1 MSQAKFI
8 NTKLFNSFNIAK
20 LIKDLKR
27 QKKDISRYCFHKKNS
42 TSNQI
47 MIVNRTKH
55 SYKILEKS
63 RGLTAVFIL
72 TGKMKIKIKHKN
84 KKDQIKILGASTFFT
99 FNKNL
104 IFENEISSKDC
115 TMIEFCSKRPKIIKR
130 FY

>member
-8 NTKLFNSFNIAK
+8 TTKTLTSFKISK
-20 LIKDLKR
+20 LIQNLKK

-42 TSNQI
+42 TTNQI

-72 TGKMKIKIKHKN
+72 TGKMKIKIKHKY
-84 KKDQIKILGASTFFT
+84 KKDQVKILGPNTFFI
-99 FNKNL
+99 FNNNL
-104 IFENEISSKDC
+104 VFENEITSKDC
-115 TMIEFCSKRPKIIKR
+115 SMIEFCSKRPKVIKR